1 MGTSQ
6 SDKRSNMSK
15 INLETLEAALEE
27 IKKQSSEKKRN
38 FLETVELQISL
49 KNYDPSKDKRFSG
62 SIALPTCPR
71 KTFTICLIGNEKHIG
86 EGKEIGIDT
95 LAVDDVKKMKKNK
108 KLVKKLAKKYD
119 AFIASSTLIKKL
131 PRLMGPGLSKAG
143 KFPSGISN
151 NEDIQNKV
159 DELKSTIKFALKSKK
174 TMCMGVPIGQVNQS
188 TEDLRINIVMAVNKL
203 VSLLKKNWQNVKR
216 LYIKSTM
223 GPSHRIYGF

>member
-1 MGTSQ
+1 
-6 SDKRSNMSK
+6 MSK
-15 INLETLEAALEE
+15 INLETLEDALNE
-27 IKKQSSEKKRN
+27 IKKLSEEKKRN

-62 SIALPTCPR
+62 AIALPACPR
-71 KTFTICLIGNEKHIG
+71 KTFTVCLIGNEKHMA
-86 EGKEIGIDT
+86 EAKEIGIDC
-95 LAVDDVKKMKKNK
+95 LSADEAKKMKKNK

-143 KFPSGISN
+143 KFPAGISN
-151 NEDIQNKV
+151 TENMQTKI

-174 TMCMGVPIGQVNQS
+174 TMCLGVPVGQVNLS